1 MCLCCRLMAYLVE
14 KKVKI
19 TEIKMPYLYKSA

>member
-14 KKVKI
+14 NRVKRP
-19 TEIKMPYLYKSA
+19 EIKMPYLYKPA